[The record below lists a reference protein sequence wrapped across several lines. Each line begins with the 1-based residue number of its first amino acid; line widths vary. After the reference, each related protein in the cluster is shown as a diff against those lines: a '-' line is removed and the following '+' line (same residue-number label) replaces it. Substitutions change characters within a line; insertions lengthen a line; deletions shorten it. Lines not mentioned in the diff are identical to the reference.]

1 MKNTILFFLIFISGF
16 SLAQNVGINQSSPTN
31 SLHIS
36 PVNIGDNPLRIDGV
50 QSYSIGDTSLL
61 MINTS
66 TGIVKYINASEFINL
81 ISNGAGLGTDDQ
93 NIDSLTLNGFN
104 LTTFIENGNSASV
117 DLSPL
122 KDSILSDSAFTN
134 NILTQLFNNADTLL
148 YNSTFI
154 NDLRDSID
162 TDVDSVVLNGTTL
175 TIYENGNGV
184 FVDLSSLSDADA
196 DPTNELQ
203 DLSLSGNTVS
213 LSGSSATIDLTPY
226 LDNTD
231 NQTLSISG
239 NTLSISNGNSVTLTD
254 NVNDADADPTNEL
267 QDLSL
272 SGNTVSLSGSSAT
285 IDLSSY
291 LDNTDNQNISGSG
304 LSGTV
309 LTIGIQNGTNESV
322 NLSSLVDHD
331 WYKVGTTS
339 PPTSIN
345 DNIFTQGMVGIGTTT
360 PSEKLELSN
369 GGIQINQNFGM
380 GFNGA
385 IPAGGNVTGDRVKF
399 YYDNNLFGTNQ
410 DGLVFEKTDGNS
422 NDPDGGF
429 LFTMKGQDNIREGV
443 MSIRGNGYVGLGILA
458 PAQKLHVYDGSVF
471 AENSNTFKSATLS
484 DDGGLELYRSNA
496 ASTPTVSGFIDF
508 KDVSTDDSDFRI
520 YYNNSIGTNGAL
532 QFSGSTTG
540 LPSNSPDLIIRNSDG
555 FIGIGT
561 ATPSDRL
568 QVAGNIRVVKRN
580 PSNTGTFP
588 NYGNKIFFSGGPAP
602 ASYDSDNSDP
612 LYIGR
617 YNKTSDQSDL
627 RINIT
632 DNNQYEDAL
641 AVGYTNTSG
650 VWVERFRL
658 AMNGQA
664 YKAGG
669 GSWATLSDRRTKKE
683 IKPFSEG
690 LDVLLKVKPV
700 TYQYNGLY
708 GTADDGNKYVG
719 IIAQEVKEIAPYM
732 VSSLKAKKDE
742 SSPEEEIYNYDGG
755 TYMLYILVNSVKEQ
769 QKQIEQLQEQNKKLE
784 EMIRLL
790 QEK

>member
-1 MKNTILFFLIFISGF
+1 MKNTALFFLLLVSGIT
-16 SLAQNVGINQSSPTN
+16 LAQNVGINQVYPTN

-61 MINTS
+61 MINTT
-66 TGIVKYINASEFINL
+66 TGIVKYINPSDLVNL
-81 ISNGAGLGTDDQ
+81 ISNGVGLGTDNQ
-93 NIDSLTLNGFN
+93 NLDSLTLSGFS
-104 LTTFIENGNSASV
+104 LTSFIENGNSASV

-122 KDSILSDSAFTN
+122 KDSILNDSALTN
-134 NILTQLFNNADTLL
+134 TILTQLFNNADTLL

-162 TDVDSVVLNGTTL
+162 TNVDSVILTGTTL

-213 LSGSSATIDLTPY
+213 LSGSSATIDL
-226 LDNTD
+226 
-231 NQTLSISG
+231 
-239 NTLSISNGNSVTLTD
+239 
-254 NVNDADADPTNEL
+254 
-267 QDLSL
+267 
-272 SGNTVSLSGSSAT
+272 SA
-285 IDLSSY
+285 Y

-304 LSGTV
+304 LSGTT
-309 LTIGIQNGTNESV
+309 LTIGIQNGLNQTV
-322 NLSSLVDHD
+322 DLSSLTDHD

-360 PSEKLELSN
+360 PSEKLELNN
-369 GGIQINQNFGM
+369 GGIQINQSFGI

-385 IPAGGNVTGDRVKF
+385 IPTGGSVTSDRAKF

-410 DGLVFEKTDGNS
+410 DGLVFEKTDGNA

-443 MSIRGNGYVGLGILA
+443 MSIRGNGNVGLGILA
-458 PAQKLHVYDGSVF
+458 PTQKLHIYNGSVF

-496 ASTPTVSGFIDF
+496 ASTPNVSGFIDF

-520 YYNNSIGTNGAL
+520 FYNNSIGTNGAL

-540 LPSNSPDLIIRNSDG
+540 LPGTSPDLIIRNSDG
-555 FIGIGT
+555 FIGMGLANPT
-561 ATPSDRL
+561 EKL
-568 QVAGNIRVVKRN
+568 QVAGDIRAGKVN

-588 NYGNKIFFSGGPAP
+588 NYGNIIYFSGGPAP

-612 LYIGR
+612 LFMGR
-617 YNKTSDQSDL
+617 YNKASDQSDL

-632 DNNQYEDAL
+632 DNIQYEDAL
-641 AVGYTNTSG
+641 SIGYSSG
-650 VWVERFRL
+650 GWHERFRL

-669 GSWATLSDRRTKKE
+669 GTWATLSDRRTKKE
-683 IKPFSEG
+683 ISPFSEG
-690 LDVLLKVKPV
+690 LDVLLKINPV

-708 GTADDGNKYVG
+708 GTADDGNRYVG
-719 IIAQEVKEIAPYM
+719 IIAQEVKDVAPYM
-732 VSSLKAKKDE
+732 VDSLKAKKDE
-742 SSPEEEIYNYDGG
+742 TSLEEDIYNYDGG

-769 QKQIEQLQEQNKKLE
+769 QKQIELLQEQNKKLE
-784 EMIRLL
+784 EMIRLIE
-790 QEK
+790 EK